1 MQNDLRPQLQRQ
13 QRQLQQTQ
21 YHLQN
26 MLTHLVTRY
35 RQRFA
40 VACSKMEAV
49 SPLATL
55 ARGFSISE
63 TPEGTVLKKTSQVKL
78 GQQLKTRL
86 NDGWV
91 ESQVTN
97 IQKVRTKKSTK

>member
-1 MQNDLRPQLQRQ
+1 
-13 QRQLQQTQ
+13 
-21 YHLQN
+21 
-26 MLTHLVTRY
+26 MLSGLVNSY

-63 TPEGTVLKKTSQVKL
+63 TPDGKVLKKTTQIKL

-91 ESQVTN
+91 ESEITN
-97 IQKVRTKKSTK
+97 IQKLRVKKVMK

>member
-1 MQNDLRPQLQRQ
+1 
-13 QRQLQQTQ
+13 
-21 YHLQN
+21 
-26 MLTHLVTRY
+26 
-35 RQRFA
+35 
-40 VACSKMEAV
+40 MEAV